1 MAPRRGDELTRNAT
15 TRAMAKHTE
24 QTTAARQFYA
34 DTPRPKSALEVCEAE
49 TDDPHE
55 QLVDDWA
62 ERLASGGVARLLA
75 QQCAEVVVAVL
86 AARDREVAGEAGEAM
101 AGASRLELLEGLR
114 MLAIKQYQA
123 PKPRLSAGCLL
134 LAMGEMHP
142 DFRSS
147 RELAERQHVSHELA
161 ANGVEDWQE
170 VLGLPRT
177 SGQKSEAAVKR
188 YQETN
193 GKTKWAA

>member
-1 MAPRRGDELTRNAT
+1 MDRRAKLTRTTT
-15 TRAMAKHTE
+15 TRAMGKHTE

-49 TDDPHE
+49 TDDPREHVIDE
-55 QLVDDWA
+55 WA
-62 ERLASGGVARLLA
+62 ERLSAGGVARLLA
-75 QQCAEVVVAVL
+75 QQCAAVVVGVL
-86 AARDREVAGEAGEAM
+86 IERDQGVASEAEEAM
-101 AGASRLELLEGLR
+101 ASASRGEMLEGLR

-142 DFRSS
+142 DFKSS

-170 VLGLPRT
+170 ILGLPRT
-177 SGQKSEAAVKR
+177 SGQKSAAAVKR
-188 YQETN
+188 YQDTN
-193 GKTKWAA
+193 GKSKRAA